1 MYNNKQS
8 EWPCP
13 LSYCIWRFR
22 LYPTGSESWF
32 CYCIYNFFFF
42 FVGYIA
48 YNWYYSLIKY
58 ILLSP
63 SFILILIWYSIWVD
77 SQNPSWIYLV
87 YSCYFSICYSETY
100 INFLKF
106 PVTFW
111 TWEVSFTAVF
121 SLVTQRSSPQNSFR
135 CNLIGLISNND
146 CDDYDWSIACTDK
159 QRERNVVRKK
169 AAICGEELW
178 CVTNLKTA
186 AKETRTWGPLFTY
199 PDPAPHIVI
208 RQWS

>member
-1 MYNNKQS
+1 M
-8 EWPCP
+8 
-13 LSYCIWRFR
+13 
-22 LYPTGSESWF
+22 
-32 CYCIYNFFFF
+32 
-42 FVGYIA
+42 GYIA

-87 YSCYFSICYSETY
+87 YSCHFSICYSETY
-100 INFLKF
+100 IILLKF
-106 PVTFW
+106 PMTFW
-111 TWEVSFTAVF
+111 TWVVSFTAVF
-121 SLVTQRSSPQNSFR
+121 SLVTRRSFPQKSFR
-135 CNLIGLISNND
+135 CNLIGSISNND
-146 CDDYDWSIACTDK
+146 CDNYDWSIACTDK

-169 AAICGEELW
+169 AAICGEEW

-186 AKETRTWGPLFTY
+186 TKETRTWGPLITY